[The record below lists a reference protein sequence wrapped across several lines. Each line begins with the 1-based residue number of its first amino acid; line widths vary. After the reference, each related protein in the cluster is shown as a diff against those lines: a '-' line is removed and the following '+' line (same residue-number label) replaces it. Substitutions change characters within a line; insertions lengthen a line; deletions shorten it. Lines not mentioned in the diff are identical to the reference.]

1 MGWRVNLFL
10 YRLGRTIGWEEDYS
24 DCWLFSI
31 VVIVPDLILLSVT
44 VFKTVFCFPVKTVSC
59 FQITPKY
66 VPKFH
71 RKQCSVFNKPKTV
84 FCFQQNSFFFY
95 SFLFSNYRTR
105 EKQKN
110 EQWFFFASTLCLSQL
125 YITRMLVTVGVSLD
139 KSVTHLSIYY
149 CVLITCPVESS

>member
-10 YRLGRTIGWEEDYS
+10 YRLGRPIGWEEDYS

-31 VVIVPDLILLSVT
+31 VVIVPDLIFLSVT

-71 RKQCSVFNKPKTV
+71 RKQFSVFNKPKTV
-84 FCFQQNSFFFY
+84 FCFQQNSFLFLTVFCFLTTVQGKNRKMNNDFFLHLH
-95 SFLFSNYRTR
+95 FVLANFILP
-105 EKQKN
+105 E
-110 EQWFFFASTLCLSQL
+110 CLSL
-125 YITRMLVTVGVSLD
+125 LESLLD
-139 KSVTHLSIYY
+139 KSVSHLSILLCLDYM
-149 CVLITCPVESS
+149 SS

>member
-71 RKQCSVFNKPKTV
+71 RKQFSVFNKPKTV

-95 SFLFSNYRTR
+95 SFLFSNYHTR

-110 EQWFFFASTLCLSQL
+110 EPTPTYSTHQDNYFVRIVPPENKMDFLL
-125 YITRMLVTVGVSLD
+125 RRN
-139 KSVTHLSIYY
+139 
-149 CVLITCPVESS
+149 

>member
-10 YRLGRTIGWEEDYS
+10 YRLGRAIGWEEDYS

-31 VVIVPDLILLSVT
+31 VVIVPDLIFLSVT

-71 RKQCSVFNKPKTV
+71 RKQFSVFNKPKTV
-84 FCFQQNSFFFY
+84 FCFQQNSF
-95 SFLFSNYRTR
+95 LFSTVFCFLTTV
-105 EKQKN
+105 QGKN
-110 EQWFFFASTLCLSQL
+110 RKMNNDFFLHLHFVLANFILPECLSL
-125 YITRMLVTVGVSLD
+125 LESLLD
-139 KSVTHLSIYY
+139 KSVTHLSILLCLDYM
-149 CVLITCPVESS
+149 SS